1 LRSAFTCRFLAA
13 MPSVLIVDD
22 LTSIHEML
30 EAVIQP
36 IGFTAAFATD
46 GSKAL
51 ERYKAEK
58 FDLVLVD
65 VQMKPMDGITLL
77 RELKKLDPHAVVVV
91 MTAYASTS
99 YALDALKLGAFD
111 FLQKPFKVDELIS
124 ALKRGVEFKKLGVTR
139 AKKAQSVGVAAP
151 IHSDETVAA
160 DQLEAFVVGES
171 KKIKKIGP
179 QIKKLT
185 ASKTP
190 VLIIGEAGTGKK
202 VIAELIHAQGSTPG
216 SPLVRFDCS
225 QLSEE
230 ELREGL
236 IGAQSQGGTWTEQA
250 KGGTLYLEQVN
261 ALPLPV
267 QKALVSVLRAVGT
280 SFRLCCSST
289 EDLEKLIDQGK
300 FHDELFYRIGALP
313 LMLPALRERI
323 EDLPQ
328 LLKNFATSV
337 HNPKFDTKQVEFAPD
352 ALAIL
357 SAHQWPGNISELS
370 QVVAVVVSGAD
381 NKTITAAQL
390 PERLRDLKDMPTLAA
405 FLAQEEKSYIE
416 RILRACRGDK
426 AKAAKVLGIDA
437 AKIG

>member
-1 LRSAFTCRFLAA
+1 

-46 GSKAL
+46 GNKAL

-58 FDLVLVD
+58 SDLVLVD
-65 VQMKPMDGITLL
+65 LKMSPMDGISLL
-77 RELKKLDPHAVVVV
+77 RELKKIDPQAVVIV

-99 YALDALKLGAFD
+99 YALDALKAGAFD

-124 ALKRGVEFKKLGVTR
+124 ALKRGVEFKKLGISR
-139 AKKAQSVGVAAP
+139 AKRTQSPSPAA
-151 IHSDETVAA
+151 IANHGEETVAA

-185 ASKTP
+185 TSKTP
-190 VLIIGEAGTGKK
+190 VLIVGEPGTGKR
-202 VIAELIHAQGSTPG
+202 VIAELIHAQGCPPD
-216 SPLVRFDCS
+216 SPLVRFDCA
-225 QLSEE
+225 QIAEADLH
-230 ELREGL
+230 EGL
-236 IGAQSQGGTWTEQA
+236 LGPQGQGGAWLEQA
-250 KGGTLYLEQVN
+250 KGGTLFLEQIN
-261 ALPLPV
+261 AMPLPV
-267 QKALVSVLRAVGT
+267 QKALVGVLRTAG
-280 SFRLCCSST
+280 SGFRLCCSST

-328 LLKNFATSV
+328 LLKNFAASIS
-337 HNPKFDTKQVEFAPD
+337 NPKFDSKQIEFAPE
-352 ALAIL
+352 ALAAL
-357 SAHQWPGNISELS
+357 SAYRWPGNISELS
-370 QVVAVVVSGAD
+370 QVVSQIVSTAET
-381 NKTITAAQL
+381 KTITLAQL
-390 PERLRDLKDMPTLAA
+390 PERLRDLKDLPTLAD
-405 FLAQEEKSYIE
+405 FLAAEQKAYIE
-416 RILRACRGDK
+416 RVLTACRGDK
-426 AKAAKVLGIDA
+426 AKAAKVLGIEA
-437 AKIG
+437 TKIG

>member
-1 LRSAFTCRFLAA
+1 

-46 GSKAL
+46 GHKAL

-65 VQMKPMDGITLL
+65 VKMAPMDGLVLL
-77 RELKKLDPHAVVVV
+77 RELKKYDPQAVVVV

-139 AKKAQSVGVAAP
+139 AKKAQAASAGP
-151 IHSDETVAA
+151 APAHGDDNVAA
-160 DQLEAFVVGES
+160 DQLEAFVIGES

-185 ASKTP
+185 TSKTP
-190 VLIIGEAGTGKK
+190 VLIIGESGTGKT
-202 VIAELIHAQGSTPG
+202 VIAELIHAQGCPPG
-216 SPLVRFDCS
+216 SPMVRYDCS
-225 QLSEE
+225 SVTEDA
-230 ELREGL
+230 LREGL
-236 IGAQSQGGTWTEQA
+236 LGPQGQGGTWIEQA
-250 KGGTLYLEQVN
+250 KGGTLCLEMIN
-261 ALPLPV
+261 TLPLSI
-267 QKALVSVLRAVGT
+267 QKGLVGVLRGAGT
-280 SFRLCCSST
+280 TFRLCCSSP

-300 FHDELFYRIGALP
+300 FHDELFYRIAALP

-323 EDLPQ
+323 EDLPL
-328 LLKNFATSV
+328 LLKNFATSIGST
-337 HNPKFDTKQVEFAPD
+337 KFDTKQIEFAPG

-357 SAHQWPGNISELS
+357 SAHRWPGNISELS
-370 QVVAVVVSGAD
+370 QVVSTIVATAET
-381 NKTITAAQL
+381 KTITAAQL
-390 PERLRDLKDMPTLAA
+390 PERLRDLKDMPTLAD
-405 FLAQEEKSYIE
+405 FLATEEKGYIE
-416 RILRACRGDK
+416 RILRACRNDK
-426 AKAAKVLGIDA
+426 ARAAKVLGIDA

>member
-1 LRSAFTCRFLAA
+1 

-46 GSKAL
+46 GNKAL
-51 ERYKAEK
+51 ERYKTDK

-77 RELKKLDPHAVVVV
+77 RELKKIDSQAVVIV
-91 MTAYASTS
+91 MTAYASTA

-139 AKKAQSVGVAAP
+139 AKKAQSISAGAAP
-151 IHSDETVAA
+151 VHAEENVAA

-185 ASKTP
+185 TSKTP
-190 VLIIGEAGTGKK
+190 VLIIGEAGTGKR
-202 VIAELIHAQGSTPG
+202 VIAELIHAQGCQPG
-216 SPLVRFDCS
+216 SPLIRFDCS
-225 QLSEE
+225 LVAED
-230 ELREGL
+230 ELRDGL
-236 IGAQSQGGTWTEQA
+236 IGPQGQGGSWTEHA

-261 ALPLPV
+261 ALPLTI
-267 QKALVSVLRAVGT
+267 QKALVAVLRAAGT

-337 HNPKFDTKQVEFAPD
+337 SNPKFDTKQVEFAPD
-352 ALAIL
+352 ALAVL
-357 SAHQWPGNISELS
+357 SAYRWPGNITELS
-370 QVVAVVVSGAD
+370 QVVSTIVSDAD
-381 NKTITAAQL
+381 SKTITAAQL
-390 PERLRDLKDMPTLAA
+390 PDRLRDLKDIPSLADY
-405 FLAQEEKSYIE
+405 LAQEEKAYIE
-416 RILRACRGDK
+416 RIVRACRGDK
-426 AKAAKVLGIDA
+426 AKAAKVLRVEV

>member
-1 LRSAFTCRFLAA
+1 

-46 GSKAL
+46 GSKGL

-77 RELKKLDPHAVVVV
+77 RELKKHDPHAVVIV
-91 MTAYASTS
+91 MTAYASAA

-139 AKKAQSVGVAAP
+139 AKKAQAP
-151 IHSDETVAA
+151 SPGTAHAEETVAA

-185 ASKTP
+185 SSKTP
-190 VLIIGEAGTGKK
+190 VLIIGEPGTGKR
-202 VIAELIHAQGSTPG
+202 VIAELIHAQGNPPG

-225 QLSEE
+225 LVPESEIQ
-230 ELREGL
+230 EGL
-236 IGAQSQGGTWTEQA
+236 IGAQSQGGPWIEQA
-250 KGGTLYLEQVN
+250 KGGTLFLEDIN
-261 ALPLPV
+261 AMPLPV
-267 QKALVSVLRAVGT
+267 QKALVGVLRTAG
-280 SFRLCCSST
+280 SGFRLCCSST

-337 HNPKFDTKQVEFAPD
+337 QNPNFDTKQVEFAPD
-352 ALAIL
+352 AIAAL
-357 SAHQWPGNISELS
+357 SAYRWPGNISELS
-370 QVVAVVVSGAD
+370 QIVSAVVSEAEA
-381 NKTITAAQL
+381 KTITAAQL
-390 PERLRDLKDMPTLAA
+390 PERFRDLKDLPSLAD
-405 FLAQEEKSYIE
+405 FLAHEEKAYVE
-416 RILRACRGDK
+416 RVLRACRGDK
-426 AKAAKVLGIDA
+426 AKAAKILGVDA
-437 AKIG
+437 ARIGS

>member
-1 LRSAFTCRFLAA
+1 

-46 GSKAL
+46 GNKAL

-77 RELKKLDPHAVVVV
+77 RELKKHDPQAVVVV
-91 MTAYASTS
+91 MTAYANTT

-139 AKKAQSVGVAAP
+139 AKKTLAPAAGAGP
-151 IHSDETVAA
+151 AHADETVAA

-185 ASKTP
+185 TSKTP
-190 VLIIGEAGTGKK
+190 VLIIGEPGTGKR
-202 VIAELIHAQGSTPG
+202 VIAELIHAQGNPPG

-225 QLSEE
+225 SVTEDE
-230 ELREGL
+230 IREGL
-236 IGAQSQGGTWTEQA
+236 IGAQSQGGSWIEQA
-250 KGGTLYLEQVN
+250 KGGTLFLEEVN
-261 ALPLPV
+261 ALPLPI
-267 QKALVSVLRAVGT
+267 QKVLVGVLRTAGS

-337 HNPKFDTKQVEFAPD
+337 RNPKFDTKQVEFAPD
-352 ALAIL
+352 AIAAL
-357 SAHQWPGNISELS
+357 SAYRWPGNISELS
-370 QVVAVVVSGAD
+370 QIVSAVVSEAD
-381 NKTITAAQL
+381 SKTITAAQL
-390 PERLRDLKDMPTLAA
+390 PERFRDLKDLPSLAD
-405 FLAQEEKSYIE
+405 FLAQEEKTYVE
-416 RILRACRGDK
+416 RVLRACRGDK
-426 AKAAKVLGIDA
+426 AKAAKILGVEVA
-437 AKIG
+437 RIG

>member
-1 LRSAFTCRFLAA
+1 

-46 GSKAL
+46 GNKAI
-51 ERYKAEK
+51 EKYKAEK

-65 VQMKPMDGITLL
+65 VKMSPMDGISLL
-77 RELKKLDPHAVVVV
+77 REIKKVDPKAVVVV
-91 MTAYASTS
+91 MTAYASTN
-99 YALDALKLGAFD
+99 YALEALKLGAFD

-124 ALKRGVEFKKLGVTR
+124 ALKRGVEFKQLGITR
-139 AKKAQSVGVAAP
+139 TKKTQAAGP
-151 IHSDETVAA
+151 SPAAGDSAVAA

-185 ASKTP
+185 TSKTP
-190 VLIIGEAGTGKK
+190 VLIIGEPGTGKR
-202 VIAELIHAQGSTPG
+202 VIAELIHAQGSAAG
-216 SPLVRFDCS
+216 SPLARFDCS
-225 QLSEE
+225 LSSED

-236 IGAQSQGGTWTEQA
+236 LGPQGQGGSWIDQA
-250 KGGTLYLEQVN
+250 KGGTLFLEQVN
-261 ALPLPV
+261 ALPLSV
-267 QKALVSVLRAVGT
+267 QKALVGVLRATGS

-328 LLKNFATSV
+328 LLKNFATSIK
-337 HNPKFDTKQVEFAPD
+337 NPSFDTKQVEFTPD
-352 ALAIL
+352 ALAAL
-357 SAHQWPGNISELS
+357 SAYRWPGNISELS
-370 QVVAVVVSGAD
+370 QVVGAVVSEAD
-381 NKTITAAQL
+381 SKTITAAQL
-390 PERLRDLKDMPTLAA
+390 PERLRDLKDLPTLAA
-405 FLAQEEKSYIE
+405 HLAEEEKVYIE

-426 AKAAKVLGIDA
+426 AKAAKILGIEA
-437 AKIG
+437 ARIG

>member
-1 LRSAFTCRFLAA
+1 

-46 GSKAL
+46 GTKAL
-51 ERYKAEK
+51 ERYKADK

-65 VQMKPMDGITLL
+65 LKMAPMDGISLL
-77 RELKKLDPHAVVVV
+77 REIKKMDAQAVVIV

-99 YALDALKLGAFD
+99 YALDALKAGAFD

-124 ALKRGVEFKKLGVTR
+124 ALKRGVEFKKLGINR
-139 AKKAQSVGVAAP
+139 AKKTQSPGPGTAP
-151 IHSDETVAA
+151 SHGEDNVAA

-185 ASKTP
+185 TSKTP
-190 VLIIGEAGTGKK
+190 VLIVGEPGTGKR
-202 VIAELIHAQGSTPG
+202 VIAELIHAQGSPPG
-216 SPLVRFDCS
+216 SPLARFDCS
-225 QLSEE
+225 QISEA

-236 IGAQSQGGTWTEQA
+236 LGPQGQGGTWIEQA
-250 KGGTLYLEQVN
+250 KGGTLFLEQIN
-261 ALPLPV
+261 TLPLSI
-267 QKALVSVLRAVGT
+267 QKGLVGVLRGAGT
-280 SFRLCCSST
+280 AFRLCCSST

-328 LLKNFATSV
+328 LLKNFATSLT
-337 HNPKFDTKQVEFAPD
+337 NPKFDAKQIEFAPE
-352 ALAIL
+352 ALAAL
-357 SAHQWPGNISELS
+357 SAYRWPGNISELS
-370 QVVAVVVSGAD
+370 QVVSSIVSEAET
-381 NKTITAAQL
+381 KTVTLAQL
-390 PERLRDLKDMPTLAA
+390 PERLRDLKDLPTLAD
-405 FLAQEEKSYIE
+405 FLAQEQKTYVE
-416 RILRACRGDK
+416 RVLKACRGDK
-426 AKAAKVLGIDA
+426 AKAAKILGIEA
-437 AKIG
+437 SKIG

>member
-1 LRSAFTCRFLAA
+1 
-13 MPSVLIVDD
+13 MPSVLIVAD

-46 GSKAL
+46 GTKAL

-77 RELKKLDPHAVVVV
+77 RELKKLDPQAVVVV
-91 MTAYASTS
+91 MTAYASTT

-139 AKKAQSVGVAAP
+139 AKKAQNPGTSPASAHG
-151 IHSDETVAA
+151 DEAVAA

-179 QIKKLT
+179 QIKKLIT
-185 ASKTP
+185 SKTP
-190 VLIIGEAGTGKK
+190 VLLIGEPGTGKK
-202 VIAELIHAQGSTPG
+202 VIAELIHAQGCPPG
-216 SPLVRFDCS
+216 SPMVRFDCA
-225 QLSEE
+225 QISEDD
-230 ELREGL
+230 LRDGL
-236 IGAQSQGGTWTEQA
+236 LGSQGQGGAWIEQA
-250 KGGTLYLEQVN
+250 RGGTLYLEQIN
-261 ALPLPV
+261 ALPLAI
-267 QKALVSVLRAVGT
+267 QKGLVGVLRAAGAN
-280 SFRLCCSST
+280 FRLCCSST

-337 HNPKFDTKQVEFAPD
+337 QNPKFDTKQVEFAPD
-352 ALAIL
+352 ALAAL
-357 SAHQWPGNISELS
+357 SAYRWPGNISELS
-370 QVVAVVVSGAD
+370 QGVTVIVSGAES
-381 NKTITAAQL
+381 KTITAAQL
-390 PERLRDLKDMPTLAA
+390 PERLRDLKDMPTLAD
-405 FLAQEEKSYIE
+405 FLAEEEKQYID

-426 AKAAKVLGIDA
+426 AKAAKILGIDA

>member
-1 LRSAFTCRFLAA
+1 

-46 GSKAL
+46 GNKAL
-51 ERYKAEK
+51 ERYRADK

-65 VQMKPMDGITLL
+65 LKMAPMDGISLL
-77 RELKKLDPHAVVVV
+77 REIKKIDAQAVVIV

-99 YALDALKLGAFD
+99 YALDALKAGAFD

-124 ALKRGVEFKKLGVTR
+124 ALKRGVEFKKLGINR
-139 AKKAQSVGVAAP
+139 AKKTQAPGPGAAP
-151 IHSDETVAA
+151 VHGEDNVAA

-185 ASKTP
+185 TSKTP
-190 VLIIGEAGTGKK
+190 VLIVGETGTGKR
-202 VIAELIHAQGSTPG
+202 VIAELIHAQGCPPG
-216 SPLVRFDCS
+216 SPLARFDCS
-225 QLSEE
+225 QISEID
-230 ELREGL
+230 LREGL
-236 IGAQSQGGTWTEQA
+236 LGPQGQGGPWIEQS
-250 KGGTLYLEQVN
+250 KGGTLYLEQIN
-261 ALPLPV
+261 TLPLAI
-267 QKALVSVLRAVGT
+267 QKGLVGVLRGAGA

-328 LLKNFATSV
+328 LLKNFAASV
-337 HNPKFDTKQVEFAPD
+337 TNPKFDPKQIEFTPE
-352 ALAIL
+352 ALAAL
-357 SAHQWPGNISELS
+357 SAYRWPGNISELS
-370 QVVAVVVSGAD
+370 QVVSNIVSEAET
-381 NKTITAAQL
+381 KTIALAQL
-390 PERLRDLKDMPTLAA
+390 PERLRDLKDLPTLAD
-405 FLAQEEKSYIE
+405 FLAQEQKTYIE
-416 RILRACRGDK
+416 RVLKACRGDK
-426 AKAAKVLGIDA
+426 AKAAKILGIEA
-437 AKIG
+437 AKIS

>member
-1 LRSAFTCRFLAA
+1 

-36 IGFTAAFATD
+36 IGFSAAFATD
-46 GSKAL
+46 GNKAL

-77 RELKKLDPHAVVVV
+77 RELKKFDPRAIVVV
-91 MTAYASTS
+91 MTAYANTS
-99 YALDALKLGAFD
+99 YALDAMKLGAFD

-124 ALKRGVEFKKLGVTR
+124 ALKRGAEFKKLGVNR
-139 AKKAQSVGVAAP
+139 AKKAQAAGP
-151 IHSDETVAA
+151 VVPTHDDDSVAA

-185 ASKTP
+185 TAKTP
-190 VLIIGEAGTGKK
+190 VLIIGEPGTGKR
-202 VIAELIHAQGSTPG
+202 VIAELIHNQGSQPD
-216 SPLVRFDCS
+216 SPLVHFDCS
-225 QLSEE
+225 QITEADLH
-230 ELREGL
+230 EGL
-236 IGAQSQGGTWTEQA
+236 IGPQGQGGSWIEQA

-261 ALPLPV
+261 ILPLAI
-267 QKALVSVLRAVGT
+267 QKSFVSVLRSAGT
-280 SFRLCCSST
+280 TFRLCCSST

-313 LMLPALRERI
+313 LMLPPLRDRI
-323 EDLPQ
+323 EDLPH
-328 LLKNFATSV
+328 LLKNFAASV
-337 HNPKFDTKQVEFAPD
+337 DNPKFDTKQVEFAPD

-357 SAHQWPGNISELS
+357 SAYRWPGNISELS
-370 QVVAVVVSGAD
+370 QVVATIVAD
-381 NKTITAAQL
+381 ADSKTITAAQL
-390 PERLRDLKDMPTLAA
+390 PERLRDLKDLPTLADV
-405 FLAQEEKSYIE
+405 LAQEESLYIE
-416 RILRACRGDK
+416 RVLKACRGDK
-426 AKAAKVLGIDA
+426 AKAAKVLGVSA
-437 AKIG
+437 SKLG

>member
-1 LRSAFTCRFLAA
+1 

-36 IGFTAAFATD
+36 LGFTAAFATD
-46 GSKAL
+46 GAKAL
-51 ERYKAEK
+51 ERYKAGK

-77 RELKKLDPHAVVVV
+77 RQLKAIDPQAVIIV
-91 MTAYASTS
+91 MTAYANTN

-124 ALKRGVEFKKLGVTR
+124 ALKRGIESRKQGAAR
-139 AKKAQSVGVAAP
+139 AKKPQAAAGP
-151 IHSDETVAA
+151 IQVSAPREDTAEDLHAVY
-160 DQLEAFVVGES
+160 LLGES

-179 QIKKLT
+179 QVKKLT
-185 ASKTP
+185 SSKTP
-190 VLIIGEAGTGKK
+190 VLIVGEMGTGKR
-202 VIAELIHAQGSTPG
+202 VIAEMIHKQGMPEG
-216 SPLVRFDCS
+216 SPFVHFDCS
-225 QLSEE
+225 QVSED

-236 IGAQSQGGTWTEQA
+236 VTAGGQGGAWVDQA
-250 KGGTLYLEQVN
+250 KGGTLYLEQIN
-261 ALPLPV
+261 HLPLAL
-267 QKALVSVLRAVGT
+267 QKALVGVLRGAGS

-289 EDLEKLIDQGK
+289 EDLEKLIDAGK

-313 LMLPALRERI
+313 LMLPPLRERL

-328 LLKNFATSV
+328 LLSALAATV
-337 HNPKFDTKQVEFAPD
+337 PNPKFDTKQVEFAPEVL
-352 ALAIL
+352 ALFA
-357 SAHQWPGNISELS
+357 AYRWPGNIAELR
-370 QVVAVVVSGAD
+370 QVVAAVVSEAD
-381 NKTITAAQL
+381 TKTLTAAQL
-390 PERLRDLKDMPTLAA
+390 PDHLRDLKGMPTLAE
-405 FLAQEEKSYIE
+405 FLAQEERSYIE

-426 AKAAKVLGIDA
+426 AKAAKVLGVDA

>member
-1 LRSAFTCRFLAA
+1 

-77 RELKKLDPHAVVVV
+77 RELKKLDPQAVVVV

>member
-1 LRSAFTCRFLAA
+1 

-46 GSKAL
+46 GTKAL

-65 VQMKPMDGITLL
+65 VKMAPMDGLVLL
-77 RELKKLDPHAVVVV
+77 RELKKLDPQAVVVV

-139 AKKAQSVGVAAP
+139 AKKAQSASAGPAP
-151 IHSDETVAA
+151 AHGDDNVAA
-160 DQLEAFVVGES
+160 DQLEAFVIGES

-185 ASKTP
+185 TAKTP
-190 VLIIGEAGTGKK
+190 VLIVGEAGTGKT
-202 VIAELIHAQGSTPG
+202 VIAELIHNQGCPPG
-216 SPLVRFDCS
+216 SPLIRYDCS
-225 QLSEE
+225 AIDEE
-230 ELREGL
+230 TLREGL
-236 IGAQSQGGTWTEQA
+236 LGPQGQGGSWIEQA
-250 KGGTLYLEQVN
+250 KGGTLCLEMIN
-261 ALPLPV
+261 TLPLAI
-267 QKALVSVLRAVGT
+267 QKGLVGVLRNAG
-280 SFRLCCSST
+280 SAFRLCCSST
-289 EDLEKLIDQGK
+289 EDLEKLIDHGK

-323 EDLPQ
+323 EDLPL
-328 LLKNFATSV
+328 LLKSFAASIGSA
-337 HNPKFDTKQVEFAPD
+337 KFDTKQIEFAPD

-357 SAHQWPGNISELS
+357 SAHRWPGNISELS
-370 QVVAVVVSGAD
+370 QVVSAIVAAAE

-390 PERLRDLKDMPTLAA
+390 PERLRDLKDMPTLADH
-405 FLAQEEKSYIE
+405 LAAEEKAYIA
-416 RILRACRGDK
+416 RILHACRNDK
-426 AKAAKVLGIDA
+426 ARAAKILGIDA

>member
-1 LRSAFTCRFLAA
+1 

-46 GSKAL
+46 GNKAL
-51 ERYKAEK
+51 ERYKTDK

-77 RELKKLDPHAVVVV
+77 RELKKVDPHAVVVV
-91 MTAYASTS
+91 MTAYANTS

-124 ALKRGVEFKKLGVTR
+124 ALKRGVEFKKLGITR
-139 AKKAQSVGVAAP
+139 AKKALAAGPVAP
-151 IHSDETVAA
+151 SHDDDSVAA

-185 ASKTP
+185 TAKTP
-190 VLIIGEAGTGKK
+190 VLIIGEPGTGKK
-202 VIAELIHAQGSTPG
+202 VIAELIHTQGFSPD
-216 SPLVRFDCS
+216 SPLIRFDCS
-225 QLSEE
+225 QVSEAD
-230 ELREGL
+230 LKEGL
-236 IGAQSQGGTWTEQA
+236 IGPQSQGGTWVEQA
-250 KGGTLYLEQVN
+250 KGGTLYLEQIN
-261 ALPLPV
+261 TLPLSI
-267 QKALVSVLRAVGT
+267 QKSLVSVLRAAGT
-280 SFRLCCSST
+280 TFRLCCAST

-300 FHDELFYRIGALP
+300 FHDELFYRIAALP
-313 LMLPALRERI
+313 LMLPALRDRI

-328 LLKNFATSV
+328 LLKNFAASV
-337 HNPKFDTKQVEFAPD
+337 PNSKFDSKQVEFAPD

-357 SAHQWPGNISELS
+357 SAYRWPGNISELS
-370 QVVAVVVSGAD
+370 QIVSAIVSEAD
-381 NKTITAAQL
+381 SPNITAAQL
-390 PERLRDLKDMPTLAA
+390 PERLRDLKDLPPLAD
-405 FLAQEEKSYIE
+405 FLAQEERLYIE
-416 RILRACRGDK
+416 RVLKACRGDK
-426 AKAAKVLGIDA
+426 AKAAKVLGVPA
-437 AKIG
+437 NKLA

>member
-1 LRSAFTCRFLAA
+1 

-46 GSKAL
+46 GNKAL
-51 ERYKAEK
+51 AQYKAEK

-77 RELKKLDPHAVVVV
+77 RELKKVDPQAVVVV

-139 AKKAQSVGVAAP
+139 AKKVQAVSHVQAHNEDTS
-151 IHSDETVAA
+151 AA
-160 DQLEAFVVGES
+160 DQLEAFVVGEN

-190 VLIIGEAGTGKK
+190 VLIIGEPGTGKK
-202 VIAELIHAQGSTPG
+202 VIAELIHNQSNSPD
-216 SPLVRFDCS
+216 SPLVRFDCAQIPEQ
-225 QLSEE
+225 QL
-230 ELREGL
+230 LDGL
-236 IGAQSQGGTWTEQA
+236 VGPQGQGGEWIEQA
-250 KGGTLYLEQVN
+250 KGGTLMLEQIN

-267 QKALVSVLRAVGT
+267 QKALVSVLRGPAAG
-280 SFRLCCSST
+280 FRLCCTST
-289 EDLEKLIDQGK
+289 EDLERLIDLGK

-313 LMLPALRERI
+313 LMLPPLRERI
-323 EDLPQ
+323 EDLPR
-328 LLKNFATSV
+328 LLKNFATSAT
-337 HNPKFDTKQVEFAPD
+337 NPNFDTKQVEFEPA

-357 SAHQWPGNISELS
+357 KTYRWPGNISELS
-370 QVVAVVVSGAD
+370 QVVSSVVAAAET
-381 NKTITAAQL
+381 KTISANMLPSRLQDPKDLPSLADHLANEEQHHIARVLTA
-390 PERLRDLKDMPTLAA
+390 
-405 FLAQEEKSYIE
+405 
-416 RILRACRGDK
+416 CGGDK
-426 AKAAKVLGIDA
+426 AKAAKILGVDA
-437 AKIG
+437 AKLG

>member
-1 LRSAFTCRFLAA
+1 

-22 LTSIHEML
+22 STSIHEML

-46 GSKAL
+46 GTKGLA
-51 ERYKAEK
+51 RYKAEP

-77 RELKKLDPHAVVVV
+77 RELKKVDPKCVVVV
-91 MTAYASTS
+91 MTAFANPT

-139 AKKAQSVGVAAP
+139 AKKAQGGMAP
-151 IHSDETVAA
+151 QSGGGGGDDSVAA

-185 ASKTP
+185 TSKTP
-190 VLIIGEAGTGKK
+190 VLLVGEQGTGKR
-202 VIAELIHAQGSTPG
+202 VIAELIHAQGCPPG

-225 QLSEE
+225 LISED

-236 IGAQSQGGTWTEQA
+236 IGQGQGGVWTEQA
-250 KGGTLYLEQVN
+250 KGGTLYLEQIN
-261 ALPLPV
+261 AMPLPI
-267 QKALVSVLRAVGT
+267 QKALVGVLRATG
-280 SFRLCCSST
+280 SAFRLSCSSS

-300 FHDELFYRIGALP
+300 FHDELFYRIAALP
-313 LMLPALRERI
+313 LMLPSLRERI

-328 LLKNFATSV
+328 LVKNFATSAK
-337 HNPKFDTKQVEFAPD
+337 NPNFDTKQVEFAPD
-352 ALAIL
+352 ALSLL
-357 SAHQWPGNISELS
+357 SSYRWPGNISELS
-370 QVVAVVVSGAD
+370 QVIAGVVAEAESKV
-381 NKTITAAQL
+381 ITAAQL
-390 PERLRDLKDMPTLAA
+390 PERLQDLKDWPTLEVH
-405 FLAQEEKSYIE
+405 LEQQRKDYID
-416 RILRACRGDK
+416 RVLRACRSDK
-426 AKAAKVLGIDA
+426 AKATKVLGVDA
-437 AKIG
+437 SKLA

>member
-1 LRSAFTCRFLAA
+1 

-139 AKKAQSVGVAAP
+139 AKKAQTAGVAAP
-151 IHSDETVAA
+151 VHSEETVAA

-185 ASKTP
+185 TSKTP

-225 QLSEE
+225 QLSED

-236 IGAQSQGGTWTEQA
+236 IGPQGQGGSWTEQA

-261 ALPLPV
+261 ALPLAI

-337 HNPKFDTKQVEFAPD
+337 QNPKFDTKQVEFAPD

-370 QVVAVVVSGAD
+370 QVVAVVVSGAES
-381 NKTITAAQL
+381 KTITAAQL

-405 FLAQEEKSYIE
+405 FLAQEEKGYIE
-416 RILRACRGDK
+416 RVLRATRGDK

-437 AKIG
+437 SKVG

>member
-1 LRSAFTCRFLAA
+1 

-46 GSKAL
+46 GNKAI
-51 ERYKAEK
+51 EKYKAEK

-65 VQMKPMDGITLL
+65 VKMSPMDGISLL
-77 RELKKLDPHAVVVV
+77 REIKKIDPKAVVVV
-91 MTAYASTS
+91 MTAYASTN
-99 YALDALKLGAFD
+99 YALEALKLGAFD

-124 ALKRGVEFKKLGVTR
+124 ALKRGVEFKQLGITR
-139 AKKAQSVGVAAP
+139 TKKAQATGPTPAVGDSA
-151 IHSDETVAA
+151 VAA

-185 ASKTP
+185 TSKTP
-190 VLIIGEAGTGKK
+190 VLIIGEPGTGKR
-202 VIAELIHAQGSTPG
+202 VIAELIHAQGSAAG
-216 SPLVRFDCS
+216 SPLARFDCS
-225 QLSEE
+225 LSSED

-236 IGAQSQGGTWTEQA
+236 LGPQGQGGSWIEQA
-250 KGGTLYLEQVN
+250 KGGTLFLEQIN
-261 ALPLPV
+261 ALPLSI
-267 QKALVSVLRAVGT
+267 QKALVGVLRASGS

-328 LLKNFATSV
+328 LLKNFATSIK
-337 HNPKFDTKQVEFAPD
+337 NPSFDTKQVEFAPD
-352 ALAIL
+352 ALAAL
-357 SAHQWPGNISELS
+357 SAYRWPGNISELS
-370 QVVAVVVSGAD
+370 QVVGAVVSEAD
-381 NKTITAAQL
+381 SKTITAAQL
-390 PERLRDLKDMPTLAA
+390 PERLRDLKDLPTLAA
-405 FLAQEEKSYIE
+405 HLAEEEKAYIE

-426 AKAAKVLGIDA
+426 AKAAKILGIDA
-437 AKIG
+437 ARIG